1 MTADNQTVDS
11 CVGSTVSSYSMK
23 HCVEQTVNN
32 AGQYCVQNTALVH
45 NTHIAHSNVT
55 TKQSKPLGRFAP
67 SPTGRMHLGNIVAA
81 VAAWAACEGN
91 MLLRIEDVDTDRAR
105 QDADRWIMDDLHW
118 LGLDWVGEPQYQSQR
133 TEFYTEALRN
143 LPVYP
148 CYCTRAQ
155 IRAASAPQE
164 GDGFVLYPGTCR
176 PKHVTPGLYSAFEQQ
191 DFTESKEWLA
201 QNQLVAG
208 RSVADQKTNA
218 HQRFAWRLAVPQMG
232 ESESVIRF
240 TDEHAGV
247 QAYAVA
253 QQLGDTILRRS
264 DGLFSYQLAVSVD
277 DALMGVT
284 QVVRGRD
291 LLRSTALQLYIR
303 HVLQRAHIVPVA
315 PDPQFAHIG
324 LIRDSDGTRMAK
336 RLQSIDMGVIRQS
349 THSAQAVL
357 GICAQLLGLR
367 DSFTPVTSNE
377 LQYLWK
383 CRHRD
388 RVYSDTVCDMAAI
401 LGSLA

>member
-1 MTADNQTVDS
+1 MTADSQTVDARA
-11 CVGSTVSSYSMK
+11 GSTVSAYSMRPS
-23 HCVEQTVNN
+23 VEHAVHN
-32 AGQYCVQNTALVH
+32 AGEYVVH
-45 NTHIAHSNVT
+45 AVAAAACSNVT
-55 TKQSKPLGRFAP
+55 TKQSKPKPLGRFAP

-81 VAAWAACEGN
+81 VAAWTACEGN

-105 QDADRWIMDDLHW
+105 PDADRWIMDDLHW
-118 LGLDWVGEPQYQSQR
+118 LGLDWVGEPQYQSKR
-133 TEFYTEALRN
+133 TEYYAEALRH

-176 PKHVTPGLYSAFEQQ
+176 PKRVDIGLYRAFEQQ
-191 DFTESKEWLA
+191 DFLDGKEWLA
-201 QNQLVAG
+201 QNRLVVG
-208 RSVADQKTNA
+208 QSVADQKTNA
-218 HQRFAWRLAVPQMG
+218 RQRFAWRLAVPQLG
-232 ESESVIRF
+232 EPESVIRF
-240 TDEHAGV
+240 TDEHVGV
-247 QAYAVA
+247 REYVLA

-303 HVLQRAHIVPVA
+303 HILQQAHVVPVA

-324 LIRDSDGTRMAK
+324 LIRDGDGARMAK

-357 GICAQLLGLR
+357 GICAQLLGLQ
-367 DSFTPVTSNE
+367 DACTPVSGDE

-383 CRHRD
+383 HRHRD
-388 RVYSDTVCDMAAI
+388 HVYNDTVCDMPAI